1 MKFLALLAI
10 ICACALAEEIDPF
23 LTGGALAV
31 AGEFSS
37 AVLIRAPGTT
47 NPLCGGTIID
57 REHVSVTP
65 WHHFE
70 LN

>member
-10 ICACALAEEIDPF
+10 ICICAQAEEIDPF
-23 LTGGALAV
+23 LTGGSLAV

-37 AVLIRAPGTT
+37 AVLIRSPGTT

-57 REHVSVTP
+57 REHVSVNR
-65 WHHFE
+65 WRHFK